1 MTVLLVIDTYQIDL
15 DSAVVAENNLLAIEQ
30 LRQTINQHL
39 KNGDKNLLRVRFRSK
54 ALYERFTDFEGL
66 EHVLPTQRLLP
77 RSVYRNRVNEVL
89 PDWLSNELIV
99 QLNLLDAQEHE
110 NTGYSL
116 IDRLIRT
123 CGNDLLS
130 QDFIAFTRALKD
142 QPEAFWQ
149 LLSVPDVMQRFIEHF
164 RFAFDFSEELAVLFF
179 ERILKTQPV
188 DSFLTLL
195 AYEQHQ
201 ELLRKKF
208 AQFQFNVALPPKSL
222 PTPLLSVRLL
232 ELDEQNAKELPFKCI
247 NALEELARNVEKGKI
262 EASDVT
268 SLIVAPWPTL
278 LNKLAELSQR
288 NGLLISSPLIQQ
300 LESFHDEQANQLAD
314 TFKKQLNLA
323 MFSPLSDD
331 ATTDEVLHW
340 SEGYFELIRQQFST
354 NQTVNEA
361 LNLSFTEWL
370 IKQSARLA
378 RSDSDWRQFS
388 KRVESFLQQGYL
400 VVVCVVDALSALN
413 QDLLLESAAQVEH
426 LDLRSEMLFAP
437 LPTLTEIGKMAIV
450 TGKPINLLPNDQ
462 EAAIRLRYQ
471 AYLPE
476 ENSLVVIKSWRS
488 VAEHKHIDENTNLV
502 VFFENRIDE
511 RLHDCVDFTKH
522 RKDISPIMK
531 QTMASIDNWKKDAG
545 YMNRDVVFFIT
556 ADHGMTVT
564 QSDYQGETLG
574 EVKERVF
581 KTKYSTVD
589 DAEEFV
595 FLPQGSDSGF
605 MVPKR
610 RIRLNDNALL
620 THGGLTPEEVLV
632 PFVTLSSRQTEVIKT
647 PLELNV
653 LNDKCQ
659 RVTDNSWLLSVEL
672 SAGVAVRNINLK
684 PEAPLMG
691 EESITAMEAGSSQKF
706 LLNFSAPSGQTGLTE
721 ITIHLSYDRDGAHE
735 FNTKQFSCVFPESL
749 IEKDAA
755 TQGFEDMFN

>member
-15 DSAVVAENNLLAIEQ
+15 ESAIIAENDLQAIVQ

-39 KNGDKNLLRVRFRSK
+39 KSGNENLLRVRFNSK
-54 ALYERFTDFEGL
+54 ALYERFADFEGL

-77 RSVYRNRVNEVL
+77 RSVYRNQVNEVL

-99 QLNLLDAQEHE
+99 QLNLLSSQTHE
-110 NTGYSL
+110 DSSISL
-116 IDRLIRT
+116 IDRIIRA

-130 QDFIAFTRALKD
+130 RDFTAFTEALKG

-149 LLSVPDVMQRFIEHF
+149 LLSVSDVKQRFIEHF
-164 RFAFDFSEELAVLFF
+164 HFAFDFSDELAGLFF

-201 ELLRKKF
+201 DLLRKKF
-208 AQFQFNVALPPKSL
+208 AQLQFNVPLPPRSL
-222 PTPLLSVRLL
+222 PTPLLSIPLSRLK
-232 ELDEQNAKELPFKCI
+232 EQDAKELPIKCI
-247 NALEELARNVEKGKI
+247 NALGELARNVEKGKA
-262 EASDVT
+262 EAGDVI
-268 SLIVAPWPTL
+268 SLIIAPWPTL

-288 NGLLISSPLIQQ
+288 NGRLVSSQLIEQ
-300 LESFHDEQANQLAD
+300 LESFHDEQANQLAE
-314 TFKKQLNLA
+314 TFKKQISLTR
-323 MFSPLSDD
+323 FCPLSDD
-331 ATTDEVLHW
+331 ATTDEVLRW

-370 IKQSARLA
+370 IKQSARIA

-426 LDLRSEMLFAP
+426 LDLRSETLFAP

-450 TGKPINLLPNDQ
+450 TGKPTNQLPNDQ
-462 EAAIRLRYQ
+462 ETAIRQRYQ

-476 ENSLVVIKSWRS
+476 ENSLVVIKSWKS

-522 RKDISPIMK
+522 RKDISPILK

-564 QSDYQGETLG
+564 QSDYQGKALG

-589 DAEEFV
+589 DAEEFI

-632 PFVTLSSRQTEVIKT
+632 PFVTLSSRQPEVIKT
-647 PLELNV
+647 PLEFNV
-653 LNDKCQ
+653 LNNKCE
-659 RVTDNSWLLSVEL
+659 RVTDTSWLLSVEL
-672 SAGVAVRNINLK
+672 SAGVVVRNINLK
-684 PEAPLMG
+684 FEAPLVG
-691 EESITAMEAGSSQKF
+691 EESITAMEASSSQKF
-706 LLNFSAPSGQTGLTE
+706 LLNFSAPSGQAGLTE

-735 FNTKQFSCVFPESL
+735 FSTKQFSCVFPESL